1 MMNIERKKIKDTTT
15 LIFSGELTIYH
26 VTRIKQDFLSESEKV
41 TAKIALDLH
50 QVTEIDTAG
59 VQLLLFAKKLFSSL
73 NKELFI
79 SKNNESVDMVLTALG
94 VNSQFVR

>member
-1 MMNIERKKIKDTTT
+1 MNIERKKNKDTTT
-15 LIFSGELTIYH
+15 LIFSGEFTIYQ
-26 VTRIKQDFLSESEKV
+26 VNQIKQDFFSEPEKL

-50 QVTEIDTAG
+50 QVTDIDTAG
-59 VQLLLFAKKLFSSL
+59 VQLLLFAKKLFAGL

-94 VNSQFVR
+94 VNSQFAR

>member
-1 MMNIERKKIKDTTT
+1 MMNIERKKNKDTTT
-15 LIFSGELTIYH
+15 LIFSGDLTIYQ
-26 VTRIKQDFLSESEKV
+26 VSQIKQDFLSEPEKM
-41 TAKIALDLH
+41 TAKVALDLH

-59 VQLLLFAKKLFSSL
+59 VQLLLFAKKLFSDL